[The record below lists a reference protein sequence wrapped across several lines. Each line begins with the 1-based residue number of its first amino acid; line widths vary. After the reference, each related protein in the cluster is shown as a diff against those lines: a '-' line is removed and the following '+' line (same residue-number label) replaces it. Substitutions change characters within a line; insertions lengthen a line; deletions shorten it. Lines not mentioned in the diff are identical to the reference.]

1 MTVTLLDINNKVTL
15 AHVKEHLK
23 VILGIIK
30 SCSTTLN
37 IKMIENYQNNFGK
50 SKSTMEQQK
59 LHRKISEYV
68 VLTIQTVSA
77 TPYIKMRSTKL
88 HHTKETTF

>member
-23 VILGIIK
+23 VVLGIIK
-30 SCSTTLN
+30 SHSTTLN

-50 SKSTMEQQK
+50 SKSTMEHQ
-59 LHRKISEYV
+59 
-68 VLTIQTVSA
+68 
-77 TPYIKMRSTKL
+77 
-88 HHTKETTF
+88 